1 MNKTS
6 SEKIACEEENGLHGI
21 FLHQHF
27 PRQVLFDCLFKA
39 TKKLLK
45 HLSWI
50 RPLWLQLCPCG
61 GYKVESSWSSFS
73 RCCNASHHN
82 RVSARNFS
90 PAANYSIILLARW
103 EWSSNRSAVPLPRS
117 LITRVKQKASLFG
130 DTMKKVFFLFA
141 SRLSTRKSNRVKIL
155 GWKKTVSCQ
164 LKKKRQHKQTNK
176 QTQPTVTSI

>member
-1 MNKTS
+1 MQ
-6 SEKIACEEENGLHGI
+6 A
-21 FLHQHF
+21 
-27 PRQVLFDCLFKA
+27 FK
-39 TKKLLK
+39 K

-82 RVSARNFS
+82 CVSARNFS

-117 LITRVKQKASLFG
+117 LITRVKQKARLFCG
-130 DTMKKVFFLFA
+130 TMKKVLFYFA

-155 GWKKTVSCQ
+155 GRKKNSFVS
-164 LKKKRQHKQTNK
+164 KRWPGKIRSRRTLVDDFLSARYFVYETFSPHDIRMMRQFVNLAK
-176 QTQPTVTSI
+176 